1 MSKDYIPKS
10 SGESFLNRA
19 VNKHNATKRR
29 FEDQG
34 KKFSADIVSIPLEQ
48 ADEIIKKYKTRAVA
62 VPTLNAILE
71 ELQEQV
77 NAGFETYS
85 PSTLR
90 TLVSRARFHL
100 NKIK

>member
-19 VNKHNATKRR
+19 VNKHNATKRK

-48 ADEIIKKYKTRAVA
+48 ADEIIKKYKVRAVA
-62 VPTLNAILE
+62 IPTVDSILE

-90 TLVSRARFHL
+90 MLVSRARLHF

>member
-1 MSKDYIPKS
+1 MSKEYIPKS

-19 VNKHNATKRR
+19 VNKHNAIKRK
-29 FEDQG
+29 FENQG
-34 KKFSADIVSIPLEQ
+34 KKFSANLVSIPLEQ
-48 ADEIIKKYKTRAVA
+48 ADEIAKKHKVRAVA
-62 VPTLNAILE
+62 IPTINAILE

-90 TLVSRARFHL
+90 TLVSRARFHF